1 MWKNKFSDRLCATWL
16 KSATQSY
23 LRYAKD
29 TGYRKEEGERLKRG
43 EFKRGTFK
51 KTWREGVFSN
61 GDVNTVYFLSVYI
74 SYV

>member
-51 KTWREGVFSN
+51 KDATEGGGGGGITKNS
-61 GDVNTVYFLSVYI
+61 D
-74 SYV
+74 